1 MAHKKKK
8 KGLGSNTLLH
18 QTLCI
23 FANKPFSNFN
33 YKQLSARL
41 GIKDKASRGLVKII
55 IKDLLKSEN
64 IEEIK
69 PGKYRLNPNNVHP
82 DFTRKSIV
90 TGTVDMKQTGKAYI
104 ITDDEGEDVFINAAN
119 TNRALNNDYVKV
131 QLFPKRKGRKT
142 EGEIVEIIERKKHK
156 FVGTIQISKHFAF
169 LVADEESMPTDI
181 FISKDK
187 LNGAENGDKVLA
199 EITDWPE
206 RAKNPFGK
214 IVEILGQPGDNNVE
228 MMSILSAADIK
239 THFPDTVMKEAEEI
253 SQQITKE
260 EIKKRRDFRKTLTIT
275 IDPFDAKDFDDAI
288 SIKKLANKNW
298 EIGVHIADV
307 SHFVK
312 PNSKLDKEAFERANS
327 TYLVDRV
334 IPMLPEVLS
343 NQLCSLRPNEDKL
356 CFSAVFEINNNAQV
370 LKQWFGKT
378 IINSDRRY
386 NYKEAQE
393 IIEGGSDKY
402 AKEIVTLDQIAK
414 KFRKKRF
421 TDGSIGFHSQE
432 VRFVLDDNG
441 EPLETYVKEPKDSN
455 HLVEEYMLLANKK
468 VAEKV
473 GKIEKGKTAKSFVY
487 RVHDEPPHEKLTAFS
502 EFIAKFGYAINYNN
516 KNTMAKS
523 FNKLFSNISG
533 KAEENLIETIALRTM
548 AKAVY
553 STDNNGHYGLAFE
566 HYSHFTSPIRRYAD
580 LMVHRL
586 LEHYLKNGESKDK
599 NSLEKKC
606 IHISEQERRSV
617 DAERMS
623 VKYMQAKYLLDK
635 VGESFYG
642 VISGVSKWGIFVEL
656 KESKCEGMVSLKSL
670 SDDYYSLDEEN
681 YKVIGHNSNKTY
693 TLGDQVKIKI
703 VEIDLS
709 KRQMNFELMS

>member
-1 MAHKKKK
+1 MTPKKKK

-23 FANKPFSNFN
+23 FANKPFSSFN

-41 GIKDKASRGLVKII
+41 GIKDKASKNLVKLIVQ
-55 IKDLLKSEN
+55 DLLKSEN
-64 IEEIK
+64 IEELK
-69 PGKYRLNPNNVHP
+69 PGKYRLNPNNIHP

-90 TGTVDMKQTGKAYI
+90 TGTVDMKKTGKAYI
-104 ITDDEGEDVFINAAN
+104 ITDDDMEDVFINAAN
-119 TNRALNNDYVKV
+119 TNRALNGDHVKV

-142 EGEIVEIIERKKHK
+142 EGEIIEIIKRKTHK

-169 LVADEESMPTDI
+169 LIADEESMPIDV

-187 LNGAENGDKVLA
+187 LNGAENGDKVFI

-214 IVEILGQPGDNNVE
+214 IVEILGRPGDNDVE
-228 MMSILSAADIK
+228 MMSILSNAGIK
-239 THFPDTVMKEAEEI
+239 THFPDAVIKEANNI
-253 SQQITKE
+253 NQQITKE
-260 EIKKRRDFRKTLTIT
+260 EIKKRRDFRNTLTIT

-288 SIKKLANKNW
+288 SIKKLTNKNW

-312 PNSKLDKEAFERANS
+312 PNSRLDKEAFERANS

-334 IPMLPEVLS
+334 IPMLPENLS
-343 NQLCSLRPNEDKL
+343 NQLCSLRPKEDKL
-356 CFSAVFEINNNAQV
+356 CFSAVFEIDNNAQV
-370 LKQWFGKT
+370 LNQWFGKT
-378 IINSDRRY
+378 VINSDRRY

-393 IIEGGSDKY
+393 IIEGGGDKY
-402 AKEIVTLDQIAK
+402 AKEIITLNQIAK

-421 TDGSIGFHSQE
+421 LKGSINFHSQE
-432 VRFVLDDNG
+432 VRFILNDEG
-441 EPLETYVKEPKDSN
+441 EPLETYVKTPKDSN

-468 VAEKV
+468 VAEKI
-473 GKIEKGKTAKSFVY
+473 GNTKNGKTPKTFIY

-516 KNTMAKS
+516 RNTMAKS
-523 FNKLFSNISG
+523 FNNLFSNISG
-533 KAEENLIETIALRTM
+533 KAEENLIETVALRTM
-548 AKAVY
+548 AKAIY
-553 STDNNGHYGLAFE
+553 STDNNGHYGLAFNY
-566 HYSHFTSPIRRYAD
+566 YSHFTSPIRRYAD

-586 LEHYLKNGESKDK
+586 LEHYLKNGGSEDG

-606 IHISEQERRSV
+606 IHLSEQERKSV

-635 VGESFYG
+635 VGESFFG

-670 SDDYYSLDEEN
+670 SNDYYFLDEEN
-681 YKVIGHNSNKTY
+681 YKVIGRHTNKTY

-703 VEIDLS
+703 INIDLS
-709 KRQMNFELMS
+709 KRQMDFELIP